1 MPAERLKLA
10 ILIPPADYSAEWRWA
25 YDVQADALIEA
36 GAEVEPVDW
45 TDERD
50 LAGYDLVLPLV
61 AWGYHKD
68 YAAWLGLLD
77 RLERQGAAVENAL
90 PLLRWNGDK
99 SYLPELGAAGIPTVP
114 TLVVEALDERAL
126 EKAREKL
133 GSPEVVVKPPI
144 SASAFGT
151 YRLGKGD
158 PVPEPVR
165 NRRMLVQPWVS
176 SITGEGEYSLIFFA
190 GAFSHCVSKVPID
203 GEFRV
208 QPEYGGIIRRCPP
221 PPRAVDVAQAA
232 LGRAPSPATYARA
245 DLVVG
250 NGGDLEIIE
259 LELIEPALFLDQ
271 APDRRHSFAAAVF
284 AAAERSRK

>member
-45 TDERD
+45 TDDRD
-50 LAGYDLVLPLV
+50 LAGCDLVLPLV

-77 RLERQGAAVENAL
+77 RLERQGAAVENPL

-99 SYLPELGAAGIPTVP
+99 SYLAELGSAGIPTVP
-114 TLVVEALDERAL
+114 TLVVEALDEQSL
-126 EKAREKL
+126 EDARERL
-133 GSPEVVVKPPI
+133 GSRDVVVKPPI

-151 YRLGKGD
+151 YRLGEGD
-158 PVPEPVR
+158 AVPDPVR
-165 NRRMLVQPWVS
+165 NRRKLVQPRGS

-190 GAFSHCVSKVPID
+190 GAFSHCVSKVPVD

-208 QPEYGGIIRRCPP
+208 QPEYGGIIQRCAP
-221 PPRAVDVAQAA
+221 PPRAVEVAQVA
-232 LGRAPSPATYARA
+232 LARAPSVATYARA

-250 NGGDLEIIE
+250 NGGDFELIE

-271 APDRRHSFAAAVF
+271 APDRRQSFAAAVF